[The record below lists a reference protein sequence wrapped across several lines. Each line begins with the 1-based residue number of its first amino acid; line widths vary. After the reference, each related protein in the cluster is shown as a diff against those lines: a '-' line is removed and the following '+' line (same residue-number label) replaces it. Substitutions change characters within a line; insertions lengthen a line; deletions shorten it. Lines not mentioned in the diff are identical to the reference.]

1 MHFSVFLPIP
11 FVKALSVFCIYKN
24 NTVVLSVRT
33 SDAQEKHSSCRRQG
47 IARLVIKTPPL
58 RTLVSVLTLR

>member
-11 FVKALSVFCIYKN
+11 FVKALSVFFFYKD

-33 SDAQEKHSSCRRQG
+33 SDAQEKQSSCRRQE
-47 IARLVIKTPPL
+47 IAPLVMKTPPL
-58 RTLVSVLTLR
+58 MKSEGAFLY